1 MQRQTTTF
9 FLLLRP
15 TDGIAQ
21 CRLCFKTFT
30 SLHSMKDH
38 MRAIH
43 QNLDECDMFKCPHC
57 ERLFKM
63 KYYLNRHIKS
73 YHLRQVKKKQ
83 KRSKNG
89 PRPSRIDGDEIFKE
103 KLVGLN
109 CPYCNK
115 FLTSK
120 HSLNDHIR
128 VRHEFI
134 NYSERFL
141 CDICGKDFP
150 LKYYLLR
157 HIRASHLKTLSYKK
171 KFV

>member
-1 MQRQTTTF
+1 
-9 FLLLRP
+9 
-15 TDGIAQ
+15 
-21 CRLCFKTFT
+21 
-30 SLHSMKDH
+30 

-43 QNLDECDMFKCPHC
+43 QKLDECDMFKCPHC

-73 YHLRQVKKKQ
+73 FHMNIKKEE
-83 KRSKNG
+83 KRSKG
-89 PRPSRIDGDEIFKE
+89 KPRIDGEDIFKE
-103 KLVGLN
+103 KLAGLN

-128 VRHEFI
+128 VRHEYI
-134 NYSERFL
+134 NFSERFL

-171 KFV
+171 K

>member
-1 MQRQTTTF
+1 
-9 FLLLRP
+9 
-15 TDGIAQ
+15 
-21 CRLCFKTFT
+21 
-30 SLHSMKDH
+30 

-43 QNLDECDMFKCPHC
+43 QKLDESDMFKCPHC
-57 ERLFKM
+57 DRLFKM

-73 YHLRQVKKKQ
+73 YHLRQMKKKE
-83 KRSKNG
+83 KRSK
-89 PRPSRIDGDEIFKE
+89 PKMRIDGDEIFQQ

-120 HSLNDHIR
+120 HSLSDHIR

-141 CDICGKDFP
+141 CDICGKGEFN
-150 LKYYLLR
+150 
-157 HIRASHLKTLSYKK
+157 
-171 KFV
+171 

>member
-1 MQRQTTTF
+1 
-9 FLLLRP
+9 
-15 TDGIAQ
+15 
-21 CRLCFKTFT
+21 
-30 SLHSMKDH
+30 MKDH

-43 QNLDECDMFKCPHC
+43 QKLDDADMYKCPHC
-57 ERLFKM
+57 DRLFKM

-73 YHLRQVKKKQ
+73 YHLRQVKKKE
-83 KRSKNG
+83 KRSK
-89 PRPSRIDGDEIFKE
+89 PKLRIDGEEIFKE

-134 NYSERFL
+134 NFSERFL
-141 CDICGKDFP
+141 CDICGKGKMEKPKDFIAASNIASILDFP

-171 KFV
+171 K

>member
-1 MQRQTTTF
+1 MKTSISS
-9 FLLLRP
+9 P
-15 TDGIAQ
+15 TNGVAQ
-21 CRLCFKTFT
+21 CKLCYKSFT

-43 QNLDECDMFKCPHC
+43 QKLDESDMYKCPHC
-57 ERLFKM
+57 DRLFKM

-73 YHLRQVKKKQ
+73 YHLRQLNKKE
-83 KRSKNG
+83 KRTK
-89 PRPSRIDGDEIFKE
+89 PKLRFDGDEIFKE

-141 CDICGKDFP
+141 CDICGKGENCSCSTTIAKP
-150 LKYYLLR
+150 
-157 HIRASHLKTLSYKK
+157 H
-171 KFV
+171 

>member
-1 MQRQTTTF
+1 
-9 FLLLRP
+9 
-15 TDGIAQ
+15 
-21 CRLCFKTFT
+21 
-30 SLHSMKDH
+30 

-43 QNLDECDMFKCPHC
+43 QKLDEADMYKCPHC
-57 ERLFKM
+57 DRLFKM

-73 YHLRQVKKKQ
+73 YHLRQVKKKE
-83 KRSKNG
+83 KRSK
-89 PRPSRIDGDEIFKE
+89 PKLRIDGDEIFKE

-141 CDICGKDFP
+141 CDICGKGEIVTLKFSTDRYTNFILPDFP

-171 KFV
+171 K

>member
-1 MQRQTTTF
+1 
-9 FLLLRP
+9 
-15 TDGIAQ
+15 
-21 CRLCFKTFT
+21 
-30 SLHSMKDH
+30 

-43 QNLDECDMFKCPHC
+43 QNLDEADMFKCPHC
-57 ERLFKM
+57 DRLFKM

-73 YHLRQVKKKQ
+73 YHLRQVKKKE

-89 PRPSRIDGDEIFKE
+89 PHTSRIDGDEIFKE

-141 CDICGKDFP
+141 CDICGKG
-150 LKYYLLR
+150 R
-157 HIRASHLKTLSYKK
+157 
-171 KFV
+171 V

>member
-1 MQRQTTTF
+1 
-9 FLLLRP
+9 
-15 TDGIAQ
+15 
-21 CRLCFKTFT
+21 
-30 SLHSMKDH
+30 MKDH

-43 QNLDECDMFKCPHC
+43 QELNENDMYKCPHC
-57 ERLFKM
+57 SRLFKM

-73 YHLRQVKKKQ
+73 YHLRQVKKKE
-83 KRSKNG
+83 KRSK
-89 PRPSRIDGDEIFKE
+89 PKPKIDGEEIFKE

-141 CDICGKDFP
+141 CDICGKGKNFITLSLNYTTDYRVAFLDFP

-171 KFV
+171 K

>member
-1 MQRQTTTF
+1 MFCKVFLSNLVTSF
-9 FLLLRP
+9 FSLAE
-15 TDGIAQ
+15 GIAQ
-21 CRLCFKTFT
+21 CKLCFKTFT
-30 SLHSMKDH
+30 SLHSLRDH

-43 QNLDECDMFKCPHC
+43 QNLDVQDMFKCPHC
-57 ERLFKM
+57 NRLFKM

-73 YHLRQVKKKQ
+73 FHLRQVNKE
-83 KRSKNG
+83 KRPKNG
-89 PRPSRIDGDEIFKE
+89 VRSDRIDGDEIFKE

-134 NYSERFL
+134 NFSERFL
-141 CDICGKDFP
+141 CDICGKG
-150 LKYYLLR
+150 K
-157 HIRASHLKTLSYKK
+157 I
-171 KFV
+171 

>member
-1 MQRQTTTF
+1 
-9 FLLLRP
+9 
-15 TDGIAQ
+15 
-21 CRLCFKTFT
+21 
-30 SLHSMKDH
+30 MKDH

-43 QNLDECDMFKCPHC
+43 QKLDEADMFKCPHC

-73 YHLRQVKKKQ
+73 YHMKQVKKKE

-89 PRPSRIDGDEIFKE
+89 FRTSKIDGDEIFKE
-103 KLVGLN
+103 KLIGLN

-128 VRHEFI
+128 VRHELVS
-134 NYSERFL
+134 YSDRFF
-141 CDICGKDFP
+141 CDICGKG
-150 LKYYLLR
+150 
-157 HIRASHLKTLSYKK
+157 
-171 KFV
+171 KF

>member
-1 MQRQTTTF
+1 
-9 FLLLRP
+9 
-15 TDGIAQ
+15 
-21 CRLCFKTFT
+21 
-30 SLHSMKDH
+30 
-38 MRAIH
+38 
-43 QNLDECDMFKCPHC
+43 
-57 ERLFKM
+57 M

-73 YHLRQVKKKQ
+73 FHLKHVKGKKE
-83 KRSKNG
+83 KSSK
-89 PRPSRIDGDEIFKE
+89 PKHQTEGDEIFKE

-141 CDICGKDFP
+141 CDICGKGEFFDGWT
-150 LKYYLLR
+150 R
-157 HIRASHLKTLSYKK
+157 MDAN
-171 KFV
+171 